1 MKNLVS
7 FIGFCLL
14 IACGDKH
21 NGQVDLRQLKGVWQ
35 QEDGQRIE
43 IQDSLI
49 IYRDLGEAHTYT
61 LRKDTTLYLTMANDS
76 LRAYPLF
83 APKYA
88 YKISHDSLWVFRGDE
103 SYFMLLDKAFK
114 REEVKYEDIMVVTF
128 RQPDGTKLMEFGIRK
143 LNDKEMWIDNGTDR
157 LWKFSRIHPSS
168 VTQ

>member
-1 MKNLVS
+1 MKNLVY
-7 FIGFCLL
+7 FIGFCFLL
-14 IACGDKH
+14 ACGNKQA
-21 NGQVDLRQLKGVWQ
+21 GQVDLKQLKGTWQ

-103 SYFMLLDKAFK
+103 SYFLSLDKAVK
-114 REEVKYEDIMVVTF
+114 REEVKHEDIMIVTF
-128 RQPDGTKLMEFGIRK
+128 RQTDGTKLMEFGIHK
-143 LNDKEMWIDNGTDR
+143 LNDKEMWIDNGTGK
-157 LWKFSRIHPSS
+157 LWKFTRINPGA
-168 VTQ
+168 